1 MANNNL
7 PKWYNMFPHTCFSF
21 QNLDW
26 LISKYG
32 EQDDAI
38 KRIEESDEAQN
49 ERLDGIDETI
59 EGLDGRL
66 TTAEGNI
73 SDLDGR
79 LTTAEGNISGLQDDL
94 SELTRRVSNNEGDI
108 GTLFGNDNRLNSA
121 IQRIDGKNAAQ
132 DDEIDALKTRMT
144 TAEGNITDLSG
155 LASQVQRNTNDISGL
170 DSRVI
175 TLEGAKVTANPGGSP
190 SVNLNTVRI
199 GSTDY
204 AIPSGGGGGSSVTPN
219 PAGAATD
226 TLDKVDIDGTIYDI
240 PSGVDT
246 SDMIAAE
253 YDPTSS
259 YSEGDVVIH
268 DGALYEATDATT
280 GVWDSSKWT
289 ATTCS
294 EIAQSAVS
302 TAENIEALYAA
313 LGTFYEDTASA
324 ELTTSSTTK
333 DYLPGTRRT
342 LTPGSWLITFNA
354 TFDTHELG
362 SKQRGL
368 YTYIDKDGT
377 VIAQGGKYM
386 WGSEAITDISYA
398 NSVSVSAVVNVPSGS
413 TSVITPQVRVPV
425 NTGSGD
431 YTVDVRVGYVCIKP
445 IT

>member
-1 MANNNL
+1 MRGYPFFNKYPYTNFEQL
-7 PKWYNMFPHTCFSF
+7 
-21 QNLDW
+21 NLDK
-26 LISKYG
+26 LMELTGSFDQRLLNV
-32 EQDDAI
+32 ETSVADHTV
-38 KRIEESDEAQN
+38 RITALE
-49 ERLDGIDETI
+49 DGLGALEDRVTE
-59 EGLDGRL
+59 
-66 TTAEGNI
+66 AEGDI
-73 SDLDGR
+73 D
-79 LTTAEGNISGLQDDL
+79 GLQEDL
-94 SELTRRVSNNEGDI
+94 GDLTRRVSNNEADI
-108 GTLFGNDNRLNSA
+108 QTLFDNDNRLNSA

-132 DDEIDALKTRMT
+132 DDEIDTLKTRMSD
-144 TAEGNITDLSG
+144 AEDDIEDLSG

-226 TLDKVDIDGTIYDI
+226 TLDNVDIDGTIYDI

-246 SDMIAAE
+246 SDMIASE
-253 YDPTSS
+253 YDPTAS

-268 DGALYEATDATT
+268 EGTLYEATVSTT
-280 GVWDSSKWT
+280 GAWDSSKWS
-289 ATTCS
+289 ATTCV
-294 EIAQSAVS
+294 EIAQDAVS

-398 NSVSVSAVVNVPSGS
+398 NSVSVSSVVNVPSGS

-431 YTVDVRVGYVCIKP
+431 YTVDLRVGYVCIKP

>member
-1 MANNNL
+1 MANSNL
-7 PKWYNMFPHTCFSF
+7 PKWYNMFPHTCYSF

-38 KRIEESDEAQN
+38 KRIEESDAAQN
-49 ERLDGIDETI
+49 VRLDGIDTTI

-73 SDLDGR
+73 SDLQDDTSGLDSRLSTAEDNISALDNRIASAEGDITTLDGRVDGLDDTVSGLDTR
-79 LTTAEGNISGLQDDL
+79 LTTAEGNITDLQSD
-94 SELTRRVSNNEGDI
+94 VS
-108 GTLFGNDNRLNSA
+108 
-121 IQRIDGKNAAQ
+121 
-132 DDEIDALKTRMT
+132 
-144 TAEGNITDLSG
+144 DLSG

-204 AIPSGGGGGSSVTPN
+204 AIPSGGGGGGSSVTPN

-253 YDPTSS
+253 YDPTAS
-259 YSEGDVVIH
+259 YSEGDIVIH
-268 DGALYEATDATT
+268 DGALYEATDSTT
-280 GVWDSSKWT
+280 GAWDSSKWT
-289 ATTCS
+289 ATTCA

-368 YTYIDKDGT
+368 YTYIDKDNT

-445 IT
+445 IN

>member
-1 MANNNL
+1 MARGYPFFNKYPYTNFEQL
-7 PKWYNMFPHTCFSF
+7 
-21 QNLDW
+21 NLDELMRSTGSFDQR
-26 LISKYG
+26 LINVETSVADHSVRITALENG
-32 EQDDAI
+32 LGDLEQRVSDA
-38 KRIEESDEAQN
+38 EAS
-49 ERLDGIDETI
+49 ID
-59 EGLDGRL
+59 
-66 TTAEGNI
+66 
-73 SDLDGR
+73 
-79 LTTAEGNISGLQDDL
+79 GLQDDL
-94 SELTRRVSNNEGDI
+94 GALSQRVSANETDIETINGDI
-108 GTLFGNDNRLNSA
+108 DELQDDIT
-121 IQRIDGKNAAQ
+121 RIDGKDGAQ
-132 DDEIDALKTRMT
+132 DDEIDALKTRMSD
-144 TAEGNITDLSG
+144 AEDDIEDLSG

-190 SVNLNTVRI
+190 SVNLNTIRI

-204 AIPSGGGGGSSVTPN
+204 AIPSGGGGGGTSVTPN
-219 PAGAATD
+219 PAGTPTD
-226 TLDKVDIDGTIYDI
+226 TLDSVDIAGTIYDI

-246 SDMIAAE
+246 SDMIADQYSTESFYYPDDFAI
-253 YDPTSS
+253 YDGVLYRCIANTN
-259 YSEGDVVIH
+259 
-268 DGALYEATDATT
+268 GA
-280 GVWDSSKWT
+280 WDSTKWT
-289 ATTCS
+289 RTTCTS
-294 EIAQSAVS
+294 VASDADQTAKAV
-302 TAENIEALYAA
+302 EALYAA
-313 LGTFYEDTASA
+313 LGTYYEDTASA

-398 NSVSVSAVVNVPSGS
+398 NSVSVTAVVNVPSGS

>member
-1 MANNNL
+1 MARGYPFFNKYPYTNFEQL
-7 PKWYNMFPHTCFSF
+7 
-21 QNLDW
+21 NLDK
-26 LISKYG
+26 LMELTGSFDQRLLNVETSVSDHSVRITALEDGLGALK
-32 EQDDAI
+32 ERVTDA
-38 KRIEESDEAQN
+38 ESD
-49 ERLDGIDETI
+49 ID
-59 EGLDGRL
+59 
-66 TTAEGNI
+66 
-73 SDLDGR
+73 
-79 LTTAEGNISGLQDDL
+79 GLQDDL
-94 SELTRRVSNNEGDI
+94 GDLTRRVSNNENDI
-108 GTLFGNDNRLNSA
+108 GTLFRNDQAASNA

-132 DDEIDALKTRMT
+132 DDEIDSLKTRMSD
-144 TAEGNITDLSG
+144 AEDNIQDLSG
-155 LASQVQRNTNDISGL
+155 LASQVQRNTNDIQGL

-204 AIPSGGGGGSSVTPN
+204 AIPSGGGGGGSSVTPN

-246 SDMIAAE
+246 SDMIASE
-253 YDPTSS
+253 YDPTAS

-268 DGALYEATDATT
+268 EGTLYEATASTT
-280 GVWDSSKWT
+280 GAWDSTKWT
-289 ATTCS
+289 PTTCV
-294 EIAQSAVS
+294 EIAKAAES

-368 YTYIDKDGT
+368 YTYIDQDGT

-386 WGSEAITDISYA
+386 WGSEAITDITYA
-398 NSVSVSAVVNVPSGS
+398 NSVSISAVVNVPSGS

>member
-1 MANNNL
+1 MARGYPFFNKYPYTNL
-7 PKWYNMFPHTCFSF
+7 E
-21 QNLDW
+21 QLNLDE
-26 LISKYG
+26 LMRSTG
-32 EQDDAI
+32 SFDQRLLNVETTVADHTV
-38 KRIEESDEAQN
+38 RITNLEDGLAALEVRVSDSE
-49 ERLDGIDETI
+49 DSID
-59 EGLDGRL
+59 
-66 TTAEGNI
+66 
-73 SDLDGR
+73 
-79 LTTAEGNISGLQDDL
+79 GLQDDL
-94 SELTRRVSNNEGDI
+94 TALTGRVSANETSIGTINGDI
-108 GTLFGNDNRLNSA
+108 DELQDDIT
-121 IQRIDGKNAAQ
+121 RIDGKDGAQ
-132 DDEIDALKTRMT
+132 DDEIDSLKTRMSD
-144 TAEGNITDLSG
+144 AEDDIEELSG

-204 AIPSGGGGGSSVTPN
+204 AIPSGGGGGGSSVTPN

-246 SDMIAAE
+246 SDMIASE
-253 YDPTSS
+253 YDPTVS
-259 YSEGDVVIH
+259 YAAGDVVIH
-268 DGALYEATDATT
+268 DGTLYEITEATT
-280 GVWDSSKWT
+280 GPWDPSKAT
-289 ATTCS
+289 PTTCV
-294 EIAQSAVS
+294 EIAKAAES

-324 ELTTSSTTK
+324 ELTTSSSSK
-333 DYLPGTRRT
+333 DWLPGTRRT

-386 WGSEAITDISYA
+386 WGSEAITDINYA
-398 NSVSVSAVVNVPSGS
+398 NSVSVTAVVNVPSGS

>member
-1 MANNNL
+1 MANSNL

-38 KRIEESDEAQN
+38 KRIEESDAAQT

-73 SDLDGR
+73 SVLQDDTSGLGTRLTAAEDDISALDGRLASAEGDITALDGRVDGLDNSVSGLDTR
-79 LTTAEGNISGLQDDL
+79 LTTAEGAISDLQSD
-94 SELTRRVSNNEGDI
+94 VS
-108 GTLFGNDNRLNSA
+108 
-121 IQRIDGKNAAQ
+121 
-132 DDEIDALKTRMT
+132 
-144 TAEGNITDLSG
+144 DLSG
-155 LASQVQRNTNDISGL
+155 LATQVQRNTNDISGL

-190 SVNLNTVRI
+190 SVNLNTIRI

-204 AIPSGGGGGSSVTPN
+204 AVPSGGGGGGSSVTPN
-219 PAGAATD
+219 PAGTPTA
-226 TLDKVDIDGTIYDI
+226 TLDSVDIDGTIYDI

-246 SDMIAAE
+246 SDMIAEE
-253 YDPTSS
+253 YDPTQN
-259 YSEGDVVIH
+259 YVPGDIRIH
-268 DGALYEATDATT
+268 NNVLYECNDNTT
-280 GVWDSSKWT
+280 GAWDSSKWT
-289 ATTCS
+289 ATTCA

-368 YTYIDKDGT
+368 YTYIDKDGA

-386 WGSEAITDISYA
+386 WGSEAITDINYA
-398 NSVSVSAVVNVPSGS
+398 NSVSISAVINVPTGT

-431 YTVDVRVGYVCIKP
+431 YTVDIRVGYVCIKP
-445 IT
+445 IN

>member
-1 MANNNL
+1 MARGYPFFNKYPYTNFEQL
-7 PKWYNMFPHTCFSF
+7 
-21 QNLDW
+21 NLDK
-26 LISKYG
+26 LMELTGSFDQRLLNVETSVADHSVRISSLESG
-32 EQDDAI
+32 LGALEQRVTDA
-38 KRIEESDEAQN
+38 ESD
-49 ERLDGIDETI
+49 ID
-59 EGLDGRL
+59 
-66 TTAEGNI
+66 
-73 SDLDGR
+73 
-79 LTTAEGNISGLQDDL
+79 GLQEDL
-94 SELTRRVSNNEGDI
+94 GDLTQRVSNNENDI
-108 GTLFGNDNRLNSA
+108 GTLFRNDQAASA
-121 IQRIDGKNAAQ
+121 AITRIDGKNAAQ
-132 DDEIDALKTRMT
+132 DDEIDALKTRMSD
-144 TAEGNITDLSG
+144 AEDDIQDLSG
-155 LASQVQRNTNDISGL
+155 LASQVQRNSNDISGL

-204 AIPSGGGGGSSVTPN
+204 AIPSGGGGGGSSVTPN

-246 SDMIAAE
+246 SDMIASE
-253 YDPTSS
+253 YDPASS
-259 YSEGDVVIH
+259 YAAGDVVIH
-268 DGALYEATDATT
+268 EGTLYEATASTT
-280 GVWDSSKWT
+280 GAWDSTKWS
-289 ATTCS
+289 ATTCV
-294 EIAQSAVS
+294 EIAQDAVS

-362 SKQRGL
+362 SKQRGI
-368 YTYIDKDGT
+368 YTYIDQDGT

-386 WGSEAITDISYA
+386 WGSEAITDITYA

>member
-1 MANNNL
+1 MSRYPFFNKYPYTNFEQL
-7 PKWYNMFPHTCFSF
+7 
-21 QNLDW
+21 NLDKLMELTGSFDQR
-26 LISKYG
+26 LINVETSVADHSVRITALENG
-32 EQDDAI
+32 LGALEQRVTEA
-38 KRIEESDEAQN
+38 ESD
-49 ERLDGIDETI
+49 ID
-59 EGLDGRL
+59 
-66 TTAEGNI
+66 
-73 SDLDGR
+73 
-79 LTTAEGNISGLQDDL
+79 GLQEDL
-94 SELTRRVSNNEGDI
+94 GDLTQRVSNNEADI
-108 GTLFGNDNRLNSA
+108 QTLFRNDQVASNA

-132 DDEIDALKTRMT
+132 DDEIDALKTRMSD
-144 TAEGNITDLSG
+144 AEDDIQDLSG
-155 LASQVQRNTNDISGL
+155 LASQVQRNTNDIQGL
-170 DSRVI
+170 DSRVL

-190 SVNLNTVRI
+190 SVNLNTIRI

-204 AIPSGGGGGSSVTPN
+204 AIPSGGGGGGSSVTPN

-246 SDMIAAE
+246 SNLIASE
-253 YDPTSS
+253 YDPTVS
-259 YSEGDVVIH
+259 YAARDVVIH
-268 DGALYEATDATT
+268 DGILYEITEATT
-280 GVWDSSKWT
+280 GPWDSSKAT
-289 ATTCS
+289 PTTCV
-294 EIAQSAVS
+294 EIAQDAVS

-342 LTPGSWLITFNA
+342 LPPGSWLITFNA

-368 YTYIDKDGT
+368 YTYIGQDGT

-386 WGSEAITDISYA
+386 WGSEVITDIKYA
-398 NSVSVSAVVNVPSGS
+398 NSVSISAVVNVPSGS

>member
-1 MANNNL
+1 MARGYPFFNKYPYTNFEQL
-7 PKWYNMFPHTCFSF
+7 
-21 QNLDW
+21 NLDK
-26 LISKYG
+26 LMELTGSFDQRLLNVETSVADHSVRISALESG
-32 EQDDAI
+32 LGALEQRVSDA
-38 KRIEESDEAQN
+38 EAS
-49 ERLDGIDETI
+49 ID
-59 EGLDGRL
+59 
-66 TTAEGNI
+66 
-73 SDLDGR
+73 
-79 LTTAEGNISGLQDDL
+79 GLQDDL
-94 SELTRRVSNNEGDI
+94 GDLTQRVSNNENDI
-108 GTLFGNDNRLNSA
+108 GTLFRNDQAASA
-121 IQRIDGKNAAQ
+121 AITRIDGKNAAQ
-132 DDEIDALKTRMT
+132 DDEIDALKTRMSD
-144 TAEGNITDLSG
+144 AEDDIQDLSG
-155 LASQVQRNTNDISGL
+155 LASQVQRNSNDIQGL
-170 DSRVI
+170 DSRVL

-190 SVNLNTVRI
+190 SVNLNTIRI

-204 AIPSGGGGGSSVTPN
+204 SIPSGGGGGGSSVTPN

-246 SDMIAAE
+246 SDMIASE
-253 YDPTSS
+253 YDPTAS

-268 DGALYEATDATT
+268 EGTLYEATASTT
-280 GVWDSSKWT
+280 GAWDSTKWS
-289 ATTCS
+289 ATTCV
-294 EIAQSAVS
+294 EIAQDAVS

-362 SKQRGL
+362 SKQRGI

-386 WGSEAITDISYA
+386 WGSEAITDITYA
-398 NSVSVSAVVNVPSGS
+398 NSVSISAVVNVPSGT

>member
-1 MANNNL
+1 MPRGYPFFNKYPYTNFEQL
-7 PKWYNMFPHTCFSF
+7 
-21 QNLDW
+21 NLDKLMELTGSFDQR
-26 LISKYG
+26 LINIETSVADHSVRITALENDLG
-32 EQDDAI
+32 ELEQRVTGAENDIVNLGEDLESLTVRVTANETAI
-38 KRIEESDEAQN
+38 ETINGD
-49 ERLDGIDETI
+49 IDEL
-59 EGLDGRL
+59 LD
-66 TTAEGNI
+66 
-73 SDLDGR
+73 
-79 LTTAEGNISGLQDDL
+79 
-94 SELTRRVSNNEGDI
+94 DI
-108 GTLFGNDNRLNSA
+108 T
-121 IQRIDGKNAAQ
+121 RIDGKDGAQ
-132 DDEIDALKTRMT
+132 DDEIDSLKTRMSD
-144 TAEGNITDLSG
+144 AEDDIEDLSG

-175 TLEGAKVTANPGGSP
+175 TLEGAKVIANPGGSP

-204 AIPSGGGGGSSVTPN
+204 AIHSGGGGGGSSVTPN

-246 SDMIAAE
+246 SDLIASE
-253 YDPTSS
+253 YDPTVS
-259 YSEGDVVIH
+259 YAAGDVVTH
-268 DGALYEATDATT
+268 DGTLYEITAATT
-280 GVWDSSKWT
+280 GPWDPTKAT
-289 ATTCS
+289 PTTCV
-294 EIAQSAVS
+294 EIAQNAVS

-386 WGSEAITDISYA
+386 WGSEAITDINYA
-398 NSVSVSAVVNVPSGS
+398 NSVSVTAVVNIPSGS

-431 YTVDVRVGYVCIKP
+431 YTVEVRVGYVCIKP

>member
-1 MANNNL
+1 MARGYPFFNKYPYTNFEQL
-7 PKWYNMFPHTCFSF
+7 
-21 QNLDW
+21 NLDK
-26 LISKYG
+26 LMELTGSFDQRLLNVETSVADHSVRITNLEDGLAALEKRVT
-32 EQDDAI
+32 DA
-38 KRIEESDEAQN
+38 ESD
-49 ERLDGIDETI
+49 ID
-59 EGLDGRL
+59 
-66 TTAEGNI
+66 
-73 SDLDGR
+73 
-79 LTTAEGNISGLQDDL
+79 GLQDDL
-94 SELTRRVSNNEGDI
+94 GDLTQRVSNNENDI
-108 GTLFGNDNRLNSA
+108 GTLFRNDQAASA
-121 IQRIDGKNAAQ
+121 AITRIDGKNAAQ
-132 DDEIDALKTRMT
+132 DDEIDALKTRMSD
-144 TAEGNITDLSG
+144 AEDDIQDLSG

-204 AIPSGGGGGSSVTPN
+204 AIPSGGGGGGSSVTPN

-246 SDMIAAE
+246 SDMIASE
-253 YDPTSS
+253 YDPTAS

-268 DGALYEATDATT
+268 EGTLYEATASTT
-280 GVWDSSKWT
+280 GAWDSTKWT
-289 ATTCS
+289 ATTCV
-294 EIAQSAVS
+294 EIAQDAVS

-362 SKQRGL
+362 SKQRGI
-368 YTYIDKDGT
+368 YTYIDQDGT

-386 WGSEAITDISYA
+386 WGSEAITDITYA
-398 NSVSVSAVVNVPSGS
+398 NSVSVSAVVNVPSGT

>member
-1 MANNNL
+1 MPRGYPFFNKYPYTNFEQL
-7 PKWYNMFPHTCFSF
+7 
-21 QNLDW
+21 NLDELMRLTGSFDQR
-26 LISKYG
+26 LINV
-32 EQDDAI
+32 ETTVADHTV
-38 KRIEESDEAQN
+38 RITALENGLGALEDRVTEAESD
-49 ERLDGIDETI
+49 ID
-59 EGLDGRL
+59 
-66 TTAEGNI
+66 
-73 SDLDGR
+73 
-79 LTTAEGNISGLQDDL
+79 GLQEDL
-94 SELTRRVSNNEGDI
+94 GDLTQRVSNNENDI
-108 GTLFGNDNRLNSA
+108 GTLFQNDQAASNA
-121 IQRIDGKNAAQ
+121 IHRIDGKNAAQ
-132 DDEIDALKTRMT
+132 DDEIDALKTRMSD
-144 TAEGNITDLSG
+144 AEDDIEDLSG

-190 SVNLNTVRI
+190 SVNLNTIRI

-204 AIPSGGGGGSSVTPN
+204 AIPSGGGGGGSSVTPN

-246 SDMIAAE
+246 SDMIASE
-253 YDPTSS
+253 YDPTAS

-268 DGALYEATDATT
+268 EGTLYEATASTT
-280 GVWDSSKWT
+280 GAWDSSKWS
-289 ATTCS
+289 ATTCV
-294 EIAQSAVS
+294 EIAQDAVS

-386 WGSEAITDISYA
+386 WGSEAITDITYA
-398 NSVSVSAVVNVPSGS
+398 NSVSISAVVNVPSGT

>member
-1 MANNNL
+1 MARGYPFFNKYPYTNFEQL
-7 PKWYNMFPHTCFSF
+7 
-21 QNLDW
+21 NLDELMRLTGSFDQR
-26 LISKYG
+26 LINVETSVADHSVRITNLEG
-32 EQDDAI
+32 GLAALEVRVTDA
-38 KRIEESDEAQN
+38 ESD
-49 ERLDGIDETI
+49 ID
-59 EGLDGRL
+59 
-66 TTAEGNI
+66 
-73 SDLDGR
+73 
-79 LTTAEGNISGLQDDL
+79 GLQEDL
-94 SELTRRVSNNEGDI
+94 GDLTSRVSNNENDI
-108 GTLFGNDNRLNSA
+108 RTLFLNDQAASNA
-121 IQRIDGKNAAQ
+121 IKRIDGKNAAQ
-132 DDEIDALKTRMT
+132 DDEIDALKTRMSD
-144 TAEGNITDLSG
+144 AEDDIEDLSG

-204 AIPSGGGGGSSVTPN
+204 AIPSGGGGGGSSVTPN

-246 SDMIAAE
+246 SDLIASE
-253 YDPTSS
+253 YDPTAS

-268 DGALYEATDATT
+268 EGTLYEATASTT
-280 GVWDSSKWT
+280 GAWDPSKWS
-289 ATTCS
+289 ATTCV
-294 EIAQSAVS
+294 EIAQDAVS

-362 SKQRGL
+362 SKQRGI

-377 VIAQGGKYM
+377 VIAQGGKYI
-386 WGSEAITDISYA
+386 WGSEAITDITYA

>member
-1 MANNNL
+1 MARGYPFFNKYPYTNFEQL
-7 PKWYNMFPHTCFSF
+7 
-21 QNLDW
+21 NLDK
-26 LISKYG
+26 LMELTGSFDQRLLNVETSVADHSVRISALESG
-32 EQDDAI
+32 LGALEQRVSDA
-38 KRIEESDEAQN
+38 EVS
-49 ERLDGIDETI
+49 ID
-59 EGLDGRL
+59 
-66 TTAEGNI
+66 
-73 SDLDGR
+73 
-79 LTTAEGNISGLQDDL
+79 GLQDDL
-94 SELTRRVSNNEGDI
+94 GDLTQRVSNNENDI
-108 GTLFGNDNRLNSA
+108 GTLFRNDQAASNA

-132 DDEIDALKTRMT
+132 DDEIDALKTRMSD
-144 TAEGNITDLSG
+144 AEDDIQDLSG
-155 LASQVQRNTNDISGL
+155 LASQVQRNSNDIQGL

-204 AIPSGGGGGSSVTPN
+204 AIPSGGGGGGSSVTPN

-246 SDMIAAE
+246 SDMIASE
-253 YDPTSS
+253 YDPTAS

-268 DGALYEATDATT
+268 EGTLYEATASTT
-280 GVWDSSKWT
+280 GAWDSTKWT
-289 ATTCS
+289 PTTCV
-294 EIAQSAVS
+294 EIAQDAVS

-445 IT
+445 RT